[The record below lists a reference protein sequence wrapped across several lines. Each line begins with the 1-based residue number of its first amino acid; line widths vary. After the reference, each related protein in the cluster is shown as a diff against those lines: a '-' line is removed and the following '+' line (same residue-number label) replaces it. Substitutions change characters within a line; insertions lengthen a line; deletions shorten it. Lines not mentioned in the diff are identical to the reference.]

1 MSAVDREGRLGTS
14 MTTKQI
20 LLNFMGFSEISLEMV
35 GSGKDNP
42 KSATVCMYFL
52 LIYGVHTYSTTS
64 FSLLMAIKTQLIM
77 MTSMMNK
84 LKLGWVRTNMAP
96 LRNGLNGVSRN
107 TALVE
112 LNRKMFLSFAIT
124 IKDCNMKTKSNM
136 Y

>member
-1 MSAVDREGRLGTS
+1 
-14 MTTKQI
+14 
-20 LLNFMGFSEISLEMV
+20 
-35 GSGKDNP
+35 
-42 KSATVCMYFL
+42 
-52 LIYGVHTYSTTS
+52 
-64 FSLLMAIKTQLIM
+64 MAIKTQLIM

-112 LNRKMFLSFAIT
+112 LNRKMFLSLAIT
-124 IKDCNMKTKSNM
+124 IKDCNMKTKSNL

>member
-1 MSAVDREGRLGTS
+1 
-14 MTTKQI
+14 
-20 LLNFMGFSEISLEMV
+20 
-35 GSGKDNP
+35 
-42 KSATVCMYFL
+42 MYFF

-124 IKDCNMKTKSNM
+124 IKDCNMKTKSNL